1 MSELRRRMLEDM
13 QLHGYTQGTQNV
25 YAHAVEALAQYHGR
39 SPDQLTE
46 EQVRQ
51 FFLHLINRKRV
62 SEGTLRTYRG
72 GIQFFYATTLRTP
85 MPLFDLVARKRRRRL
100 PVVLSFPEVQQLL
113 GLVREPVPRMCLT
126 TIYSCGLRVSEGTH
140 LKVRDIDSKRMQVYV
155 RYGKG
160 NKDRLVPLPDRTLE
174 LLRDYWKQHRP
185 RSCSRSW
192 LFPDRRKP
200 GEPLNRRYTYHVLK
214 AALRVSGI
222 PKNAN
227 VHTLRHSY
235 ATHLLE
241 AGVDL
246 RVIQEILG
254 HKSPKTTAIY
264 THLTQKLLDGLKKT
278 LDGLMDSL

>member
-1 MSELRRRMLEDM
+1 MLEDM
-13 QLHGYTQGTQNV
+13 QLHGYARATQAAYV
-25 YAHAVEALAQYHGR
+25 HAVEALAQYHGQ
-39 SPDQLTE
+39 SPDRLTE

-62 SEGTLRTYRG
+62 SEGTLKTYRG
-72 GIQFFYATTLRTP
+72 GIQFFYTATLQRA

-100 PVVLSFPEVQQLL
+100 PVVLSFEEVQHLL

-126 TIYSCGLRVSEGTH
+126 TIYSCGLRLSEGAR
-140 LKVRDIDSKRMQVYV
+140 LKVRNIDSKRMMVEV
-155 RYGKG
+155 RNGKG
-160 NKDRLVPLPDRTLE
+160 GKDRLVPLPTRTLE
-174 LLRDYWKQHRP
+174 LLRDYWKQQHPRP
-185 RSCSRSW
+185 RPW

-200 GEPLNRRYTYHVLK
+200 GEPLDRHYPYKVLK

-222 PKNAN
+222 PKNVN

-264 THLTQKLLDGLKKT
+264 THLTQKLFEGLKKT